1 MKRFEAT
8 EAIVAA
14 LKGNE
19 LIVSANG
26 MISRELHATKDS
38 HNNFYMLGSMGLASS
53 IGLGLALSQPNK
65 KIVILDG
72 DGNILMNL
80 GSLATIG
87 NLAPKN
93 LIHIVLDNEC
103 HDSTGGQPTVSNTTK
118 LEKTAEA
125 AGYKGV
131 KMVEDRKTLKQTV
144 VQLQDLTGPSLVL
157 VKTERG
163 GKAPPRVP
171 HEPEII
177 TRRFSTSVQKAL

>member
-1 MKRFEAT
+1 MKRSET
-8 EAIVAA
+8 IETVVDA

-38 HNNFYMLGSMGLASS
+38 PNNFYMLGSMGLASS
-53 IGLGLALSQPNK
+53 IGLGLALSHPNK
-65 KIVILDG
+65 TIVILDG
-72 DGNILMNL
+72 DGNILMKL

-87 NLAPKN
+87 NLGPKN
-93 LIHIVLDNEC
+93 LIHIILDNEC

-125 AGYKGV
+125 AGYKHV
-131 KMVEDRKTLKQTV
+131 KRAKDMVTLKESVT
-144 VQLQDLTGPSLVL
+144 QLLDSTGPSLVL

-163 GKAPPRVP
+163 GKVPPRVAY
-171 HEPEII
+171 EPETI
-177 TRRFSTSVQKAL
+177 TRRFAASV

>member
-1 MKRFEAT
+1 MKRL
-8 EAIVAA
+8 EAIGTVVEA

-38 HNNFYMLGSMGLASS
+38 SNNFYMLGSMGLASS
-53 IGLGLALSQPNK
+53 IGLGLALSHPNK

-87 NLAPKN
+87 NLAPEN

-125 AGYKGV
+125 SGYKQV
-131 KMVEDRKTLKQTV
+131 KKVEDKKTLKESV
-144 VQLQDLTGPSLVL
+144 AQLLDLTGPSLVL
-157 VKTERG
+157 VKTQRG
-163 GKAPPRVP
+163 GEVPPRVP
-171 HEPEII
+171 FEPETI
-177 TRRFSTSVQKAL
+177 TSRFTASV